1 MDEVRGEGVD
11 APEGRGEAASAGTGR
26 DDRRRFLLKA
36 GAAGAAGTIAWVAP
50 VVQSSAAFAAT
61 SGPPPTNPQPCI
73 PCGDA
78 ALVNGSFESNLAGWT
93 DDGFFFVFRYDEL
106 VGGPTPP
113 PGAGD
118 LFVAMFTGFVKQ
130 TVPIAAEC
138 RGRPYTLS
146 FWSTDSVPEASV
158 TAELDFSS
166 AQAPGPVTLAV
177 PVGSGAVDLFR
188 RKLTGNVPD
197 DATSVTVAITVEQ
210 HAVPSGAVT
219 PSTIDVQPNFAA
231 GVAMAFDLIDFTICA

>member
-61 SGPPPTNPQPCI
+61 SGAPPTNPQPCI
-73 PCGDA
+73 PCGAA
-78 ALVNGSFESNLAGWT
+78 ALVNGSFESQESGWT
-93 DDGFFFVFRYDEL
+93 SGTGFFILFRYDDTNQ
-106 VGGPTPP
+106 PAP

-118 LFVAMFTGFVKQ
+118 WFVLMEAGFLRQ

-146 FWSTDSVPEASV
+146 FWSTDSVPEA
-158 TAELDFSS
+158 TMIAELEFSS
-166 AQAPGPVTLAV
+166 AQARDPITLNV
-177 PVGSGAVDLFR
+177 PVGSGKNVLFR
-188 RKLTGNVPD
+188 RELTGTVPD
-197 DATSVTVAITVEQ
+197 DATSVAVTFTVHQNAIF
-210 HAVPSGAVT
+210 PSAPT
-219 PSTIDVQPNFAA
+219 PSTTDVQPNFPA
-231 GVAMAFDLIDFTICA
+231 GVGMVFDLVDFTICA